1 MENKE
6 ELLYQIALTLIPN
19 IGSITAKKLLEKN
32 SSAKALFNEP
42 SSFFESISGIRK
54 DTRKTMLENKGEA
67 LKRADEEI
75 KFIERYKIKALSFL
89 SNDYP
94 QNLRYCDD
102 SPPILFYKGSSDIN
116 SHKTIGIVGTR
127 KATKYGKKCVADFI
141 EQSKPHNPIIVS
153 GLAEG
158 IDTAAH
164 FSSIKNKVS
173 TIGCLGHGL
182 DKIYPSENRKIA
194 EQMIENGGLI
204 TEFLSKTKP
213 DRENFPKRN
222 RIIAGLCDVLLVVES
237 GKKGGSLITAEIANS
252 YNRDVFAFPG
262 RIDDVQSEGCNA
274 LIFKN
279 KAHAYTSFEDFV
291 QLMGWKEKEVLKE
304 KNNDHLIADLTEEE
318 KSLVAFLKEKE
329 KASFD
334 EISLKLDVSVS
345 ELSVIL
351 FTLEIKGVV
360 KSLPGKN
367 YSL

>member
-6 ELLYQIALTLIPN
+6 ELLYQICLTLIPN

-32 SSAKALFNEP
+32 PSAKALFDEP
-42 SSFFESISGIRK
+42 ASFFESISGIRK
-54 DTRKTMLENKGEA
+54 DTRKSMLENKANA

-75 KFIERYKIKALSFL
+75 RFVERYKIKVLSFL

-94 QNLRYCDD
+94 QNLRRCDD
-102 SPPILFYKGSSDIN
+102 APPILFYKGSYDIN
-116 SHKTIGIVGTR
+116 QHKTIGIVGTR
-127 KATKYGKKCVADFI
+127 RATKYGKKCVADFI
-141 EQSKPHNPIIVS
+141 EQSKPYNPIIVS

-164 FSSIKNKVS
+164 FCSIKNKVS

-182 DKIYPSENRKIA
+182 DKIYPAENRKIA

-262 RIDDVQSEGCNA
+262 RVDDIQSEGCNK

-279 KAHAYTSFEDFV
+279 KAHVYTSFDDFV
-291 QLMGWKEKEVLKE
+291 ELIGWREKIKLKE
-304 KNNDHLIADLTEEE
+304 INDSQLFSNLTEEE
-318 KSLVAFLKEKE
+318 KRIVAFLKEKE
-329 KASFD
+329 RASFD
-334 EISLKLDVSVS
+334 EIAIKLDVSVS
-345 ELSVIL
+345 DLSVFL
-351 FTLEIKGVV
+351 FTLEVKGIV

-367 YSL
+367 FSL

>member
-32 SSAKALFNEP
+32 SSAKALFDEP
-42 SSFFESISGIRK
+42 PSFFESISGIRK
-54 DTRKTMLENKGEA
+54 DTRKTMQENKDEA

-75 KFIERYKIKALSFL
+75 KFIERFKINVLSCF
-89 SNDYP
+89 SEDYP
-94 QNLRYCDD
+94 KKLKHCDD
-102 SPPILFYKGSSDIN
+102 SPPILFFKGACNIN
-116 SHKTIGIVGTR
+116 NHKTIGIVGTR
-127 KATKYGKKCVADFI
+127 KATKYGKSCVTDFI
-141 EQSKPHNPIIVS
+141 EQVKAYDPIIVS

-158 IDTAAH
+158 IDTTAH
-164 FSSIKNKVS
+164 FSSIKNQVS

-194 EQMIENGGLI
+194 EQMIEKGGLL

-262 RIDDVQSEGCNA
+262 RIDDIQSEGCNK
-274 LIFKN
+274 LIFN
-279 KAHAYTSFEDFV
+279 HKAHAYTCFEDFI
-291 QLMGWKEKEVLKE
+291 QLMGWKEKDNLKE
-304 KNNDHLIADLTEEE
+304 QSDSRSIADLTEEE
-318 KSLVAFLKEKE
+318 KKLVSFLKEKE
-329 KASFD
+329 RASFD
-334 EISLKLDVSVS
+334 EISLALNISVS
-345 ELSVIL
+345 ELSVTL
-351 FTLEIKGVV
+351 FTLEIKGII

-367 YSL
+367 YCL